1 MSVDLA
7 TRYLGLSLRSPLI
20 ASSSPV
26 TSRLD
31 TLLALEQAG
40 AGAVVL
46 PSLFQEEIEHDELTQ
61 VALHEFG
68 SESFPEALS
77 YLPELPE
84 AEAGPRRYL
93 RLVEE
98 ARRRLSIP
106 VIASLNGVNMG
117 GWIHHARMLE
127 EAGAEAL
134 ELNVF
139 TLATDP
145 NLCGAEVEQRTVDL
159 VGAVRGEIAIPLAVK
174 MAPYWTAPANVA
186 RRLVDAGA
194 DGLVLF
200 NRLMQPDLDLEH
212 LELRPEIVLST
223 SWESRLP
230 LRWIAIL
237 AGRVEASLA
246 ATTGAHS
253 AADVLKLLMG
263 GADAVCMASALLR
276 REPSHL
282 EGVLEAMRVWM
293 AENGYTSV
301 AQLKGSMSY
310 RNSPDPAALERANY
324 MKTLTSYSGK
334 VI

>member
-1 MSVDLA
+1 
-7 TRYLGLSLRSPLI
+7 
-20 ASSSPV
+20 
-26 TSRLD
+26 
-31 TLLALEQAG
+31 
-40 AGAVVL
+40 
-46 PSLFQEEIEHDELTQ
+46 
-61 VALHEFG
+61 
-68 SESFPEALS
+68 
-77 YLPELPE
+77 
-84 AEAGPRRYL
+84 
-93 RLVEE
+93 
-98 ARRRLSIP
+98 
-106 VIASLNGVNMG
+106 
-117 GWIHHARMLE
+117 
-127 EAGAEAL
+127 
-134 ELNVF
+134 
-139 TLATDP
+139 
-145 NLCGAEVEQRTVDL
+145 
-159 VGAVRGEIAIPLAVK
+159 
-174 MAPYWTAPANVA
+174 
-186 RRLVDAGA
+186 
-194 DGLVLF
+194 
-200 NRLMQPDLDLEH
+200 MQPDLDLEH